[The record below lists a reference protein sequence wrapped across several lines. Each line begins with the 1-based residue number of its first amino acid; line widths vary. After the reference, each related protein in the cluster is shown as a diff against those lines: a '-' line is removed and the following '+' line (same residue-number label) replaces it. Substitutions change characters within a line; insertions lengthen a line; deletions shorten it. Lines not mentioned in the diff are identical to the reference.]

1 MKENEAIKMIQYR
14 IDTASEIIGKG
25 EDSNAFEDLEIAIKA
40 LEKQIPMKP
49 KLSRVDNETIYC
61 RCPMCKLTTVL
72 YDDCVMRYCKE
83 CGQKLDWE

>member
-25 EDSNAFEDLEIAIKA
+25 EDSNAF
-40 LEKQIPMKP
+40 EKQIPMKP